1 MLKRL
6 TKACRGAGRARRS
19 CAKRATR
26 AAISMLHGW
35 AADARSCSLVLVPF
49 ACAHCIP
56 ARFTSSRCLLEFP
69 VGRMTPLAC
78 RAALAPAV
86 TAAPFLPRF
95 VFLPKLI
102 QRAMKADADAAIKT
116 FGKNEQVKKVFW
128 TMFVSMA
135 GLIQT
140 RVLDPVT
147 AQQVVGVIT
156 GMGE

>member
-102 QRAMKADADAAIKT
+102 QRAIEGRCRCSDQDVRQERAGEKSILDHVRFDGRADP
-116 FGKNEQVKKVFW
+116 
-128 TMFVSMA
+128 
-135 GLIQT
+135 
-140 RVLDPVT
+140 DPSSRPGDG
-147 AQQVVGVIT
+147 AT
-156 GMGE
+156 GCGGDHGDG